1 MMKNK
6 ILFSIWLLLMVCF
19 TSCHHD
25 EPTLGVDFS
34 QLDNAGKR
42 FVPYSEEERDVREE
56 EPWNRLP
63 EDAASDVQDMAVP
76 GRRPASSIT
85 ITDMARGLLES
96 LNSYKVHQVCGTYM
110 TTGADGEPVKVSGA
124 VFYPKQ
130 GRIKN
135 VIICSHYTVTAD
147 YEVPSQTFPI
157 EALLASLGYVVVMPD
172 YIGYG
177 ASKDRVHPYLQA
189 YVTAGTVIDM
199 ALAVRPFLA
208 NRKIVVDNEEVILFG
223 YSQGG
228 ATGLFVQLMME
239 QSAAYKG
246 LFKIKCN
253 YCGGGPYNIARTYD
267 ETVRTRTTG
276 IPYAVP
282 MLILG
287 MSEGMA
293 VPLDVDAFFREPL
306 LSHYKEWLLS
316 KRYAGSQITR
326 LMGTRNIDKILTP
339 MALDRS
345 QPETKRLYRALAY
358 NSIPANFVPEA
369 PVYMFHSMDDQTVP
383 FINAQVQ
390 HGYFTQHGVNNVTY
404 DFGHYGEHADAFLT
418 FMKEVFRKLK

>member
-1 MMKNK
+1 MMKNNFY
-6 ILFSIWLLLMVCF
+6 FSISLLLMLF
-19 TSCHHD
+19 LASCHHD

-34 QLDNAGKR
+34 AMDNAGKR
-42 FVPYSEEERDVREE
+42 FVPYSEEVCDVREE
-56 EPWNRLP
+56 EPWSRLSEVVANEAP
-63 EDAASDVQDMAVP
+63 EMAISA
-76 GRRPASSIT
+76 RRPASSIT

-96 LNSYKVHQVCGTYM
+96 LNSYKVHQVCGTYI

-124 VFYPKQ
+124 VFYPKE

-135 VIICSHYTVTAD
+135 IIICSHYTVTAD
-147 YEVPSQTFPI
+147 HEVPSQTFPI
-157 EALLASLGYVVVMPD
+157 EALFASLGYVVVMPD

-177 ASKDRVHPYLQA
+177 ASKELVHPYLQA
-189 YVTAGTVIDM
+189 YVTAETVIDM

-208 NRKIVVDNEEVILFG
+208 SRKIVVEHEEIILIG

-228 ATGLFVQLMME
+228 STSLFVQLMME

-246 LFKIKCN
+246 LFKIKQN
-253 YCGGGPYNIARTYD
+253 YCGGGPYNVARIYD

-293 VPLDVDAFFREPL
+293 VPLDIDAFFQEPL

-316 KRYAGSQITR
+316 KRYTGTQITQ
-326 LMGTRNIDKILTP
+326 LMGTKNIDKILTP

-358 NSIPANFVPEA
+358 NSVPANFVPEA
-369 PVYMFHSMDDQTVP
+369 PVYMFHSIDDQTVP

-404 DFGHYGEHADAFLT
+404 DFGHYGEHADAFLI
-418 FMKEVFRKLK
+418 FMRDVFRKLK